1 MVSAQFLHNELPVR
15 LAHRVAELENLPFGL
30 SDMPQVLDVR
40 DWYVES
46 FTELRQFP
54 RSREHGGRG
63 TVDEHFETNHDASR
77 ERGAHDREG
86 GARAQG
92 TTRGAAAE
100 GRPTSLG
107 AQGRHVR
114 DDGSP
119 TSFQRCTNFWM
130 VFT

>member
-30 SDMPQVLDVR
+30 SDMPQVLDVGTGAM
-40 DWYVES
+40 ES

-54 RSREHGGRG
+54 PIESTE
-63 TVDEHFETNHDASR
+63 DEEQLTNILKRIMTSR

-107 AQGRHVR
+107 AQGRRTRRRISEFPEVR
-114 DDGSP
+114 
-119 TSFQRCTNFWM
+119 NFWM